1 VEALERST
9 IAADTATA
17 IAAMSFEGL
26 KGTTRAFDEGNT
38 KFSLYIMCVLDKH
51 CKEGKIPYLYS
62 LFILLQCPP
71 PFKEG

>member
-1 VEALERST
+1 MELNSSQLWAWKPWRDLQY
-9 IAADTATA
+9 
-17 IAAMSFEGL
+17 EGL